1 MARIAR
7 PANEMDESQFERML
21 TNAAR
26 IAMVLIGF
34 AVLLVV
40 LQAGRVIL
48 APVTLA
54 IVIGLMF
61 GPVADRLEGFGIPP
75 ALSAGVVVLLLLA
88 VIFGGVA
95 LFAVPLSD
103 WVARAPA
110 IWDKLQNEIS
120 ALREPMES
128 VAAFQEQL
136 TSLFGSASAMAVTVE
151 DGGQVIGLAMLA
163 PAIGAQVL
171 IFLASLYFFVA
182 TRDHIRVSVLSLC
195 VSRRMRWR

>member
-7 PANEMDESQFERML
+7 TANEMDESQFERML
-21 TNAAR
+21 TNTAR
-26 IAMVLIGF
+26 IALVLIGF

-61 GPVADRLEGFGIPP
+61 GPVADRLEGFAIPP

-95 LFAVPLSD
+95 LFAVPLSE

-110 IWDKLQNEIS
+110 IWEKLQSEIS

-136 TSLFGSASAMAVTVE
+136 TSLFGSASAMAVTV
-151 DGGQVIGLAMLA
+151 
-163 PAIGAQVL
+163 
-171 IFLASLYFFVA
+171 
-182 TRDHIRVSVLSLC
+182 
-195 VSRRMRWR
+195 